1 MSSKD
6 AFNVAKQLCE
16 SGCPTEILGSNP
28 MIVTDEDKCNI
39 EENFSNLLFRP
50 SHERN
55 ELLKWMDS
63 KIFYTSNEN
72 GHDYVDQK
80 HVSLDTTSIIKERL
94 SCIMSDTSD
103 GFFGAT
109 TQVYTKHLFV

>member
-16 SGCPTEILGSNP
+16 SGCPTEMLGANP
-28 MIVTDEDKCNI
+28 MILTDEEKFNI

-63 KIFYTSNEN
+63 KIFNTSNEN
-72 GHDYVDQK
+72 GQDYADQK
-80 HVSLDTTSIIKERL
+80 HVSVDTTNIIKERL
-94 SCIMSDTSD
+94 SCIVSDTSD
-103 GFFGAT
+103 EFFGAT
-109 TQVYTKHLFV
+109 TQVYTKRLFV

>member
-6 AFNVAKQLCE
+6 AFIIAKQLCE

-28 MIVTDEDKCNI
+28 TKVTDEEKTNI

-55 ELLKWMDS
+55 ELLKWIDS
-63 KIFYTSNEN
+63 KIFNSNEN
-72 GHDYVDQK
+72 CQDYIDQK
-80 HVSLDTTSIIKERL
+80 YGTVDTTSIIKERL
-94 SCIMSDTSD
+94 SCIISDASD
-103 GFFGAT
+103 GFFGST
-109 TQVYTKHLFV
+109 TQVY